1 MLSPTNKSFNFLNG
15 KSFNDNYLRILTLF
29 ALVTLIFSVCL
40 YFSTNATV
48 ADSDSGFEYTNAQNV
63 LQGKGLEH
71 GPVVQQLLYALIL
84 GIFGPDYRSI
94 LVFQNIL
101 TTLLVLVTFR
111 FIRRKINFSVAVIA
125 SLFFL
130 LFPTFYWGNY
140 SLKQYPLFLLFLMLA
155 IYYFDRYMENK
166 ESRLMLF
173 SAVFL
178 GLATMTHLLS
188 LPFVGFVL
196 LYYLCSKLRDN
207 ALAFNEVTKFYLILL
222 LTISPYLIWRI
233 AVDGFSLDLLLTYPP
248 RWQTIKYGRIINIEF
263 WGMPPT
269 FTLEYYRRFLELLVV
284 WVFLPSLLLFLLFGI
299 AKYKDKKLIFSWF
312 LVLIAPYFVGRG
324 VNVWFYTYPFMP
336 LMVALAAQGFHTFS
350 KLHNSRRIEILVIGI
365 IIALSLTNF
374 VYANTSFEQTMN
386 RLSSGAQ
393 DAKEF
398 NTMITEGSNILFRSR
413 ALSPLLP
420 HKNVLQI
427 QDLSEEDAISY
438 LDWKSDEEVAKVF
451 MKYNISYVIQYKNI
465 RWEKDYY
472 VWFKPVVGREPSH
485 FYKIQESQYFEK
497 VKEGNF
503 YILYKFTVLQLQF
516 KNCEL

>member
-1 MLSPTNKSFNFLNG
+1 
-15 KSFNDNYLRILTLF
+15 
-29 ALVTLIFSVCL
+29 
-40 YFSTNATV
+40 
-48 ADSDSGFEYTNAQNV
+48 
-63 LQGKGLEH
+63 
-71 GPVVQQLLYALIL
+71 
-84 GIFGPDYRSI
+84 
-94 LVFQNIL
+94 
-101 TTLLVLVTFR
+101 
-111 FIRRKINFSVAVIA
+111 
-125 SLFFL
+125 
-130 LFPTFYWGNY
+130 
-140 SLKQYPLFLLFLMLA
+140 MLA
-155 IYYFDRYMENK
+155 IYYFDRYLEDK

-188 LPFVGFVL
+188 LPFVGLVL
-196 LYYLCSKLRDN
+196 LYYLCGKLRDN
-207 ALAFNEVTKFYLILL
+207 TLAFNEVAKFYLILL

-233 AVDGFSLDLLLTYPP
+233 AVDGFSLNLLLTYPP

-263 WGMPPT
+263 WGFPPT
-269 FTLEYYRRFLELLVV
+269 FTLEYYHRFLELLVV

-324 VNVWFYTYPFMP
+324 INSWVYTYPFMP

-350 KLHNSRRIEILVIGI
+350 KLHNSRRIKILFIGI

-374 VYANTSFEQTMN
+374 GYANTSFEQKMN

-398 NTMITEGSNILFRSR
+398 NTMITEGSTILFRSR

-451 MKYNISYVIQYKNI
+451 MKYNISYVIHYKDI
-465 RWEKDYY
+465 RWEKDFYA
-472 VWFKPVVGREPSH
+472 WFKYVTGHEPSH

-497 VKEGNF
+497 VKEGNY
-503 YILYKFTVLQLQF
+503 YILYKFIRL
-516 KNCEL
+516 